1 MIKRK
6 IIDYLYV
13 MIGSAI
19 TGLGISLFT
28 NPAQIS
34 PGGVSG
40 IATIL
45 YHVFGFDVGLT
56 IFILSIPIFIIGIK
70 LFGKRYGL
78 MSLFGTFSLSFF
90 TSLWCKVFGYNGIL
104 DYTKDMS
111 IWLSCLYGGVLC
123 GCGIGI
129 VLKSGSNTGG
139 TDIIALILSKYTHI
153 PTGTSLLIVDGII
166 IAISAFVFSIESA
179 LYAVIV
185 SYIISLVINKIVIT
199 MGTGYA
205 KTAFI
210 ISDSLEDIGKFI
222 IHNMDRSG
230 TIVKAKGLY
239 SNQDKPILM
248 VVLPNYSISRLV
260 QFVHEVDPN
269 AFMTILDTH
278 QVLGEGFTPI
288 EKLVNINENDVTSK

>member
-1 MIKRK
+1 MNKRK
-6 IIDYLYV
+6 IIDFLYII
-13 MIGSAI
+13 IGSSI
-19 TGLGISLFT
+19 TALGIALFT
-28 NPAQIS
+28 NPAQIA

-45 YHVFGFDVGLT
+45 YHIFGFDVGIT
-56 IFILSIPIFIIGIK
+56 IFLLSLPIFLLGVK
-70 LFGKRYGL
+70 LFGKRYGVK
-78 MSLFGTFSLSFF
+78 SLFGTFSLSFF
-90 TSLWCKVFGYNGIL
+90 TSLWCRLFGYDGIL
-104 DYTKDMS
+104 DYSKEIS
-111 IWLSCLYGGVLC
+111 VWLSCLYGGVLC
-123 GCGIGI
+123 GLGIGI

-139 TDIIALILSKYTHI
+139 TDIIALILSKYSHI

-166 IAISAFVFSIESA
+166 IASSAFIFNIESA

-185 SYIISLVINKIVIT
+185 SYIISLMINKIVIT

-210 ISDSLEDIGKFI
+210 ISDALDDIGKFI
-222 IHNMDRSG
+222 IEDMNRSG

-239 SNQDKPILM
+239 SAQDKPILM
-248 VVLPNYSISRLV
+248 VVLPNYSISQLV
-260 QFVHEVDPN
+260 RFVHEVDPN

-288 EKLVNINENDVTSK
+288 EKLLNISANDVTSK

>member
-28 NPAQIS
+28 NPAQIA

-153 PTGTSLLIVDGII
+153 PTGTALLIVDGII
-166 IAISAFVFSIESA
+166 IATSAFVFSIESA

-185 SYIISLVINKIVIT
+185 SYIISLIINKIVIT
-199 MGTGYA
+199 IGTGYA
-205 KTAFI
+205 RTAYIISNRIDEIGDFI
-210 ISDSLEDIGKFI
+210 IKEL
-222 IHNMDRSG
+222 DRSG
-230 TIVKAKGLY
+230 TLLNAKGLFTKE
-239 SNQDKPILM
+239 DKPMLM
-248 VVLPNYSISRLV
+248 VVLPNYTISRLV
-260 QFVHEVDPN
+260 RFVHEKDPN
-269 AFMTILDTH
+269 AFMTIIDTY
-278 QVLGEGFTPI
+278 QVLGEGFTPLSKVV
-288 EKLVNINENDVTSK
+288 ESQRNDVTQD

>member
-1 MIKRK
+1 MNKRK
-6 IIDYLYV
+6 IIDFLY
-13 MIGSAI
+13 IISGSAI
-19 TGLGISLFT
+19 TALGIALFT
-28 NPAQIS
+28 NPAQIA

-45 YHVFGFDVGLT
+45 YHIFGFDVGIT
-56 IFILSIPIFIIGIK
+56 IFILSLPIFLIGIK
-70 LFGKRYGL
+70 LFGKRYGFK
-78 MSLFGTFSLSFF
+78 SLIGTFALSFF
-90 TSLWCKVFGYNGIL
+90 TSLWCKLFGYDGIL
-104 DYTKDMS
+104 DYTKEMS

-123 GCGIGI
+123 GLGIGI

-139 TDIIALILSKYTHI
+139 TDIIALILSRYTHL

-166 IAISAFVFSIESA
+166 IATSAFVFNIESA

-185 SYIISLVINKIVIT
+185 SYIISLMINKIVIT

-210 ISDSLEDIGKFI
+210 ISESLDDIGKFI
-222 IHNMDRSG
+222 IDNMDRSG
-230 TIVKAKGLY
+230 TVLKAKGLY
-239 SNQDKPILM
+239 SNKEKPILM
-248 VVLPNYSISRLV
+248 VVLPNYSISQLV
-260 QFVHEVDPN
+260 RFVHEVDPN

-288 EKLVNINENDVTSK
+288 EKLVNISENDVTSK

>member
-1 MIKRK
+1 MNKRK

-28 NPAQIS
+28 NPAQIA

-123 GCGIGI
+123 GCGIG
-129 VLKSGSNTGG
+129 
-139 TDIIALILSKYTHI
+139 
-153 PTGTSLLIVDGII
+153 
-166 IAISAFVFSIESA
+166 
-179 LYAVIV
+179 
-185 SYIISLVINKIVIT
+185 KIGRAHV
-199 MGTGYA
+199 
-205 KTAFI
+205 
-210 ISDSLEDIGKFI
+210 
-222 IHNMDRSG
+222 
-230 TIVKAKGLY
+230 
-239 SNQDKPILM
+239 
-248 VVLPNYSISRLV
+248 
-260 QFVHEVDPN
+260 
-269 AFMTILDTH
+269 
-278 QVLGEGFTPI
+278 
-288 EKLVNINENDVTSK
+288 

>member
-1 MIKRK
+1 
-6 IIDYLYV
+6 
-13 MIGSAI
+13 
-19 TGLGISLFT
+19 
-28 NPAQIS
+28 
-34 PGGVSG
+34 
-40 IATIL
+40 
-45 YHVFGFDVGLT
+45 
-56 IFILSIPIFIIGIK
+56 
-70 LFGKRYGL
+70 
-78 MSLFGTFSLSFF
+78 
-90 TSLWCKVFGYNGIL
+90 
-104 DYTKDMS
+104 MS